1 MLRMTSRIARSTAM
15 IVALFGATRCSRT
28 STVANVDAAPASA
41 TVSTSAPPPAPAAAT
56 ASATIAAVDAAPPAK
71 PADRWVTLNDPSS
84 EPEGPRVGGVVVHPE
99 IELPAR
105 ATDDGTLLEPRATIL
120 AGFPFVALRRRG
132 LPAVSADGTR
142 IAHVYGQQK
151 CCRGPGY
158 VDFTL
163 YVFDA
168 KTGAV
173 KNKLLLWTV
182 DDERR
187 IPEGTSSTDSRVA
200 SYEAALEQRA
210 RAARAALEGEWTTL
224 ASLVLAPNDVP
235 SFRGEGLDIR
245 LASQTAFP
253 PISVTQGSLT
263 KTFPSDKLRVA
274 SPRTCPPDSITLQL
288 AAAYTLPTRRFAL
301 VDTRQGVSAPD
312 GCEGGTT
319 TLLVW

>member
-1 MLRMTSRIARSTAM
+1 
-15 IVALFGATRCSRT
+15 
-28 STVANVDAAPASA
+28 
-41 TVSTSAPPPAPAAAT
+41 
-56 ASATIAAVDAAPPAK
+56 
-71 PADRWVTLNDPSS
+71 
-84 EPEGPRVGGVVVHPE
+84 VHPE
-99 IELPAR
+99 IDLPAR
-105 ATDDGTLLEPRATIL
+105 AMDDGTPLEPRATLL
-120 AGFPFVALRRRG
+120 AGFPFVALRQRG
-132 LPAVSADGTR
+132 LPAVSVDGSR
-142 IAHVYGQQK
+142 VAHVYGQQK

-187 IPEGTSSTDSRVA
+187 IPEGPSSTDSKVA
-200 SYEAALEQRA
+200 SYEAVLEQRA

-224 ASLVLAPNDVP
+224 ASLTITDNDVP

-245 LASQTAFP
+245 LTTQVAFP
-253 PISVTQGSLT
+253 PISVTQGSLS
-263 KTFPSDKLRVA
+263 KAFPSDKLRVA
-274 SPRTCPPDSITLQL
+274 APRTCPADAITLQL
-288 AAAYTLPTRRFAL
+288 AAAYSLALRRFAL